1 MKNKNSDELLALMAG
16 ILIGAA
22 LLGIGIAIGIAIG

>member
-1 MKNKNSDELLALMAG
+1 MGNKNSDELLALMAG

-22 LLGIGIAIGIAIG
+22 LLGIGIAIGLHI

>member
-22 LLGIGIAIGIAIG
+22 LLGIGIAIGYHI